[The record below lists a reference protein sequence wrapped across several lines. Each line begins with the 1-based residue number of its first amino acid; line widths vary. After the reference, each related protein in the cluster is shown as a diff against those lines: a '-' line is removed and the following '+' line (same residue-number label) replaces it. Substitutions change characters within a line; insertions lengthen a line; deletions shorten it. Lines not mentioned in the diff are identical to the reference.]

1 MFVRFFS
8 EIKAFQSTRFIF
20 AGATLGGKHSYKN
33 LGRNF
38 VETFTTVGAVYLV
51 NVIKSSTRN
60 SPRMAEG
67 RPGGAGFAYLVS
79 VNPAALPPAIRQ
91 PYRH

>member
-67 RPGGAGFAYLVS
+67 ETRRRGICLLGVS
-79 VNPAALPPAIRQ
+79 
-91 PYRH
+91 